1 MYGNVAKRPSIL
13 KEFYT
18 ATQKETESVTTWV
31 LRLEEILQKATEK
44 GYAKAEDRNSMLKER
59 FWTGLRSERLK
70 NATCVKYEFTE
81 IS

>member
-31 LRLEEILQKATEK
+31 LRLEEILQKLPRR
-44 GYAKAEDRNSMLKER
+44 DVLKQKIE
-59 FWTGLRSERLK
+59 TV
-70 NATCVKYEFTE
+70 C
-81 IS
+81 